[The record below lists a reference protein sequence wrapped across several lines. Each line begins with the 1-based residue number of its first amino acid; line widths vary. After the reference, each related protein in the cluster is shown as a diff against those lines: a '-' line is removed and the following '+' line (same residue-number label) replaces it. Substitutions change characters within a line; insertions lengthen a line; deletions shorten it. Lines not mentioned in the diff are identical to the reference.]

1 MRDSSVMVAKSTPT
15 HDITHLAAGGA
26 GLAAA
31 LLCLVVRQGT
41 LPAVML
47 AYLAP
52 LPIMIATLGFGQ
64 LPGLG
69 AAAIAAGTVVIYLVA
84 RPVDGWFAGLQSAG
98 FFGGIFTLTQCLPAA
113 WWLARLTR
121 LRQDESGTIWH
132 DSGRSAGEKSFATC
146 YPLSRIVAYAVACA
160 FAITTFSLAV
170 LAIHDRGFDTLIDR
184 WATKIVPYIGEVVGG
199 RELPAGMDLRDLAR
213 FYSKLVPPAAASFL
227 VLLLMANLWFGGR
240 IVQMSSLLVRPWP
253 DIAQDLRLPRIL
265 APAFLVL
272 FGLCLLNGLAGTIA
286 GCAAAALGM
295 GFVLEGLAVIH
306 AATRQ
311 VRFRVALLAAI
322 YASALLLPLMFM
334 PLLILGLLDAG
345 FMFRDRKKDAPP
357 PKI

>member
-1 MRDSSVMVAKSTPT
+1 MRDSSAMVAKSTQTPN
-15 HDITHLAAGGA
+15 ITHLAAGGA

-41 LPAVML
+41 LPAVMI

-69 AAAIAAGTVVIYLVA
+69 AAVIAAGTVIIYLVA
-84 RPVDGWFAGLQSAG
+84 RPVDGWFAGLQSAA

-121 LRQDESGTIWH
+121 LRQDEPGTIWR
-132 DSGRSAGEKSFATC
+132 DSSAGEKSLAAC
-146 YPLSRIVAYAVACA
+146 YPLSRILAYAVACS
-160 FAITTFSLAV
+160 FAIITFSLGA
-170 LAIHDRGFDTLIDR
+170 LAIHAGGFDALIDR

-213 FYSKLVPPAAASFL
+213 FYSKLVPPGAASFL
-227 VLLLMANLWFGGR
+227 VLLLIANLWFGSR

-265 APAFLVL
+265 APAFLAL

-306 AATRQ
+306 AATRL
-311 VRFRVALLAAI
+311 VKFRGALLAAI
-322 YASALLLPLMFM
+322 YASALLLPLMFA

-345 FMFRDRKKDAPP
+345 FLFRDRKKDAPP